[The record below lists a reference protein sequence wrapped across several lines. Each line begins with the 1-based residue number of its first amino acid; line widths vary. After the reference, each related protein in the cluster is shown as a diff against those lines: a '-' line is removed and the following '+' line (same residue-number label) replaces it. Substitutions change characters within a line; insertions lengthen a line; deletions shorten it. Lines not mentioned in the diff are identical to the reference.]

1 MRRTGLDKSSGWIR
15 PGNSIAWPAR
25 DNVNF
30 RSLRLCSGISGDRA
44 RRRKEIEEK
53 LANLQPP
60 TKPVEGE
67 CCGNGCMNCV
77 WLSYWENQEDFRK
90 EKKDLQSQLAL
101 LANQKAGKGSAA
113 GLGER
118 KAGLDV
124 KRLDQGSDA
133 EAEKEED
140 DEEELKAMDV
150 GMRAFLEMEKRL
162 RGLK

>member
-1 MRRTGLDKSSGWIR
+1 M
-15 PGNSIAWPAR
+15 
-25 DNVNF
+25 NF

-77 WLSYWENQEDFRK
+77 WLSYWQNQEDFRK
-90 EKKDLQSQLAL
+90 EKKDLQLQLAL
-101 LANQKAGKGSAA
+101 LAHRRADRGSAA
-113 GLGER
+113 GLEER

-133 EAEKEED
+133 EKEED
-140 DEEELKAMDV
+140 DEEELKGMDV